1 MIERERVLKIL
12 KETQVLLEGH
22 FLLTSGR
29 HSSQYMQCAQLLQYP
44 EYTEEIAISLA
55 QAFQGDQIDIVIGP
69 AMGGI
74 IIAYELARK
83 LKARNLFA
91 ERENGKMTLRR
102 GFKIPKGARVL
113 VAEDVIT
120 TGGSVKEVMEIVKE
134 QGGVVAGVAVLV
146 DRSNGKID
154 FGTKLQAALT
164 TEVISFDPEECPLCR
179 EGKLPAIKPGSRNQ
193 EFKNKIIMVNSKD
206 N

>member
-44 EYTEEIAISLA
+44 EYTEEIAIGLA

-179 EGKLPAIKPGSRNQ
+179 EGKLPAIKPGSRN
-193 EFKNKIIMVNSKD
+193 IS
-206 N
+206 

>member
-44 EYTEEIAISLA
+44 EYTEEIAIGLA

-83 LKARNLFA
+83 LKARNLFV

-179 EGKLPAIKPGSRNQ
+179 EGKLPAIKPGSRN
-193 EFKNKIIMVNSKD
+193 IS
-206 N
+206 